1 MFKQWLLS
9 AVLIAGS
16 LVAPSLGA
24 AAAAPA
30 VKAKTTKS
38 IRSFTAKL
46 VNYDTN
52 LPYATV
58 IARLDAA
65 INTTGSV
72 NFLTD
77 FHNAKTKKEQTDL
90 ISGILQGRN
99 FLCVYISFVARLG

>member
-9 AVLIAGS
+9 AVLLAGS
-16 LVAPSLGA
+16 LVAPSFAA

-30 VKAKTTKS
+30 VKAKTHKT
-38 IRSFTAKL
+38 IRPFTAQL

-58 IARLDAA
+58 ISRLDAA
-65 INTTGSV
+65 INKTGCV

-77 FHNAKTKKEQTDL
+77 FHNSKTKKEQTDL

-99 FLCVYISFVARLG
+99 FLCVHT